1 LLQFG
6 EDEKKPIEVGDV
18 AILAEADGPRNSW
31 PLGRVVAIYPGK
43 DGAVRVVDIK
53 TSKGVYRRPVVK
65 LIPLD
70 VTEVG
75 NP

>member
-1 LLQFG
+1 
-6 EDEKKPIEVGDV
+6 
-18 AILAEADGPRNSW
+18 
-31 PLGRVVAIYPGK
+31 VVATYPGK